1 MHVTAG
7 HIFVSVD
14 LTSNSHVVVNSRQ
27 KKRSKSY
34 TYEEALHLMSWLIDR
49 ENGYK
54 LTEPNI
60 RERIAAL

>member
-7 HIFVSVD
+7 HIFISVD
-14 LTSNSHVVVNSRQ
+14 LRTNSHVVVNSRQ

-49 ENGYK
+49 ENGYT
-54 LTEPNI
+54 LTEAII